1 MTRRV
6 LEGIRSALEQLW
18 GFLLL
23 LFQMPTVRS
32 GPDPSKAAA
41 RQVRRA
47 SHVTSA
53 ATFFT
58 GTSATDEVLG
68 KELAAGHKT
77 TVYGDPMSERPLVSY
92 DGRAPLHRR
101 KPSRFVTALMVLL
114 LAFILLGI
122 LRMGF
127 FPLSVPW

>member
-1 MTRRV
+1 MVRRV
-6 LEGIRSALEQLW
+6 LRSIGKAFDQVW

-23 LFQMPTVRS
+23 MFLMPTVRS
-32 GPDPSKAAA
+32 APNPSKAAA

-58 GTSATDEVLG
+58 GTSATDKVLG

-77 TVYGDPMSERPLVSY
+77 TVYGDPLSERPLVSY
-92 DGRAPLHRR
+92 DGRAPLHHR
-101 KPSRFVTALMVLL
+101 KPSRFVTALLVVL